1 MKNKLDV
8 WDLDS
13 QDVEISKEDAD
24 VFALVKRRST
34 GILADRLLVK
44 DGDSA
49 YITTKDVL
57 RGA

>member
-44 DGDSA
+44 DGDRV
-49 YITTKDVL
+49 YIITKDVL

>member
-13 QDVEISKEDAD
+13 QDVAISKEDAD

-44 DGDSA
+44 DGDSV

-57 RGA
+57 RGV

>member
-24 VFALVKRRST
+24 VFELVKRRST
-34 GILADRLLVK
+34 GILEDRLLVK
-44 DGDSA
+44 DGDSV

>member
-24 VFALVKRRST
+24 AFELVKRRST

-44 DGDSA
+44 DGDSV